1 MFNTKLIGALFIF
14 IKYLNYVLKRYTTGN
29 IRDDFQINDVMTPD
43 DDTTRR
49 PPFLFQT
56 TNKKYKHNKKILT
69 TSFFKRKEN
78 KKILSKFSF
87 HYTYKFYRYAHCLT
101 RERERTFEL
110 AWWVLFFTA
119 GCISRYTIRTV
130 LAPRAGGGNGLE
142 ARKA

>member
-56 TNKKYKHNKKILT
+56 TNLINTTKKYSQLLFSKEKKTRRSYL
-69 TSFFKRKEN
+69 SF
-78 KKILSKFSF
+78 
-87 HYTYKFYRYAHCLT
+87 
-101 RERERTFEL
+101 
-110 AWWVLFFTA
+110 LFTIH
-119 GCISRYTIRTV
+119 ISLIDMLIV
-130 LAPRAGGGNGLE
+130 
-142 ARKA
+142 